1 MKCEKCKHKGICKY
15 EDSMAS
21 FEKEIVKIQKLPE
34 NLPFCVEIKCVHFVD
49 ENTLNFPSGVR

>member
-15 EDSMAS
+15 EENMQI
-21 FEKEIVKIQKLPE
+21 FEQEIWEKQKAPG
-34 NLPFCVEIKCVHFVD
+34 NLYFCVEIKCVHFVD